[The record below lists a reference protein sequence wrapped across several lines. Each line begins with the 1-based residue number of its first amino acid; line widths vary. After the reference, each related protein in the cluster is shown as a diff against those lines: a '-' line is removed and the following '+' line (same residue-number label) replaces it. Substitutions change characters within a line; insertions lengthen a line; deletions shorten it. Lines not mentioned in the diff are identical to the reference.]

1 MIQKEVKFFKRTNWK
16 IRKRTHTFKGFLSFY
31 NVETLNSF
39 DTELQLKGT
48 ETAIKNKLKK

>member
-16 IRKRTHTFKGFLSFY
+16 IRKRTDTFKGFLSFY